1 MREGSSG
8 MERSFTQ
15 SAMATAAQSKKGFSR
30 SIAVERKNLITVCR
44 FSVKTLLEK
53 YTAEPID
60 DSSEEFINF
69 AAILEHILSH
79 RFKGSGSW
87 FDGHR
92 SFWDFIRLACSKV
105 SNNCISSIENME
117 NINSSRAKGAIMLRE
132 EATVLTGMLIGLG
145 AIDFSFCLK
154 GEVLDGNYDYLSD
167 DEDGQS
173 VDSSNS
179 EDSVDHP
186 YIPLVTDEESWRNKC
201 RKMEQRFKIVNA
213 QKGYL
218 EELVRLRES
227 QLKNVETE
235 NKKLTADLEELHLQG
250 QKEKREL
257 ENIVLELQAQLT
269 SLIPG
274 EPHPLSKDLSIPLVN
289 QWPSLQSYNNQEDR
303 KLYQRG
309 SFPSPEPHIDLSTDS
324 PQAEIKQNGK
334 SWCAAVAAQPEVDRV
349 PGEPQRRAQSGSD
362 PELGHTGG
370 LQRHKQRETFPPA
383 KPFKDIRGSVKKRFA
398 TYLEFMDT
406 EIRKM
411 SRSGSSLRPLKA
423 SVPFTLHK
431 ATGAGSPKVS
441 SAEGKKGECRL
452 QTRIRRT
459 VSLDTPQKWLSVAGA
474 EAFESQRCPVC
485 GGSERLQ
492 NEGDAGPQPSA
503 NALQVT
509 PDTLV
514 QLPSRLHHSEERLD
528 QELEKVFIHRSPV
541 HHSGPFEVPDGH
553 RAPVP
558 HLNVLNESQL
568 AATCVASHSSSS
580 SSTSCSPQHPL
591 DLDSV
596 EEVNACVLM
605 PSSSPRPNNSYCFQ
619 RDPPEGCERIR
630 VCGENLTPSLDHVYS
645 SSCPDL
651 NKVNFTSHTGSAFN
665 PVSLQK
671 PLLPPVDFLIC
682 SLSVSPG
689 SCWVGQ

>member
-334 SWCAAVAAQPEVDRV
+334 SWCAA
-349 PGEPQRRAQSGSD
+349 
-362 PELGHTGG
+362 
-370 LQRHKQRETFPPA
+370 
-383 KPFKDIRGSVKKRFA
+383 
-398 TYLEFMDT
+398 
-406 EIRKM
+406 
-411 SRSGSSLRPLKA
+411 
-423 SVPFTLHK
+423 
-431 ATGAGSPKVS
+431 
-441 SAEGKKGECRL
+441 AEGKKGECRL

-459 VSLDTPQKWLSVAGA
+459 TPQKWLSVAGA